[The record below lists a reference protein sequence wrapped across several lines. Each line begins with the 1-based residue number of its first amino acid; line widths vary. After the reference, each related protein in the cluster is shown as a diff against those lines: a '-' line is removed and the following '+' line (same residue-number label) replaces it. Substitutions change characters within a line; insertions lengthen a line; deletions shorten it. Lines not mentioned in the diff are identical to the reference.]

1 MARLGVML
9 AMVVALAG
17 CGAKVED
24 AAGAIG
30 KVKPGDLKKPGAA
43 ADGGSSSCGTTQV
56 PCGSGCCDKETEI
69 CGDGKCHSRSE
80 GVAKVES
87 ASP

>member
-1 MARLGVML
+1 MV

-30 KVKPGDLKKPGAA
+30 KAKPADMKKAGALVDA
-43 ADGGSSSCGTTQV
+43 ASSGCSTTQV
-56 PCGSGCCDKETEI
+56 PCGAGCCNKDTEI
-69 CGDGKCHSRSE
+69 CGDGKCHSRSSSAA
-80 GVAKVES
+80 GTVES
-87 ASP
+87 ATP